1 MDNGLIFPYPRV
13 GARDEPVCAN
23 HPNLAGGLVSARLL
37 VRGSVGP
44 WAVVVE
50 RWGDAGR

>member
-23 HPNLAGGLVSARLL
+23 HPNLLVGPVSA
-37 VRGSVGP
+37 GSVGGGAWDP
-44 WAVVVE
+44 
-50 RWGDAGR
+50 GR